1 MHIFR
6 GLGPDLG
13 GVRVSPEALAV
24 SRVGRP
30 SSRTGVTQP
39 HVAIAAGMADHLEG
53 TLGQGLG
60 QPPLC
65 LEEEGESGSWALQ
78 TAVPDQRQGR
88 GKRSR
93 EVVKLKCRSQKRTKK
108 RSSAR

>member
-13 GVRVSPEALAV
+13 GVWVSPEALAV
-24 SRVGRP
+24 SRVGQP

-60 QPPLC
+60 QPPTVPGGRRRKWVL
-65 LEEEGESGSWALQ
+65 GPPNSGSGSAPG
-78 TAVPDQRQGR
+78 TREKVP
-88 GKRSR
+88 
-93 EVVKLKCRSQKRTKK
+93 
-108 RSSAR
+108 